1 MGAQGLHVA
10 FNNEGNAQGNI
21 SGIVCQGY
29 VTSKLRSSI
38 VSILSASPRSDWF
51 LSQKQSGLVL
61 VEAAHTGCPGKC
73 EQAEEHSA
81 QTNGWKRRRRLV
93 CKRLL

>member
-38 VSILSASPRSDWF
+38 VSILSAF
-51 LSQKQSGLVL
+51 SQI
-61 VEAAHTGCPGKC
+61 
-73 EQAEEHSA
+73 
-81 QTNGWKRRRRLV
+81 
-93 CKRLL
+93 